1 MRSCEEPEE
10 RATPYQ
16 DEPGTESGS
25 EGGVA
30 TGFALLG
37 TVLVDTYWAGFSFY
51 PRFNGGQQTCFK
63 RRQNGSLVG
72 TLLWSESNTFPYGLL
87 FSFLVGQA
95 VALSEVAVEPLGSSA
110 RVTEVYP

>member
-37 TVLVDTYWAGFSFY
+37 TVLVDTYWLAF
-51 PRFNGGQQTCFK
+51 
-63 RRQNGSLVG
+63 
-72 TLLWSESNTFPYGLL
+72 L
-87 FSFLVGQA
+87 FIPDLMEASRL
-95 VALSEVAVEPLGSSA
+95 ALKEDKMGP
-110 RVTEVYP
+110 